1 MAQAQHMGVLPRE
14 AERMHLSLAGGS
26 AAGVWSA
33 RGRGFCLS
41 RTARE
46 PSVPSRQS
54 IKAGIVCEEE
64 KTHLRKS
71 SVGCARRGKLSV
83 CLSPTVP
90 WAGSTKNRLTYMPTT
105 PLPQLGA

>member
-14 AERMHLSLAGGS
+14 AEGMHLSLAGGS
-26 AAGVWSA
+26 PAGVWSA

-71 SVGCARRGKLSV
+71 SVFCARRGKLSV

-90 WAGSTKNRLTYMPTT
+90 WAGSTKNGLTYMPTT